1 MSKGRYVKTN
11 FWRDTYIVELDT
23 TQKLLFLY
31 FLTNPAT
38 NLSGVYE
45 IDLRLVSLDTGIQQK
60 QIEKVLQKFM
70 ADDKIHYQKGWLIIK
85 NFIKNQRFNDSM
97 RRGAEKELLDL
108 PQWLQTV
115 LTDLDYYERNT
126 LEAPKKAQSDTSVL
140 PQPQQTPTIEAKEKL
155 NININRIE
163 AKSKLN
169 EIAAQPDLLK
179 NIELPTA
186 GYIAAKKQAELI
198 KQRAS

>member
-70 ADDKIHYQKGWLIIK
+70 ADDKMHYQNGWLIIK

-97 RRGAEKELLDL
+97 RRGAEKELSDL
-108 PQWLQTV
+108 PQWLQGV
-115 LTDLDYYERNT
+115 LSMLNYYERNT
-126 LEAPKKAQSDTSVL
+126 LETAKKAQSGNSVVTERK
-140 PQPQQTPTIEAKEKL
+140 QTATIEVKENL
-155 NININRIE
+155 NININKIE
-163 AKSKLN
+163 AKKNVN
-169 EIAAQPDLLK
+169 EIAAQPDHLK
-179 NIELPTA
+179 NGELPTA
-186 GYIAAKKQAELI
+186 GYLAAKKTAELI
-198 KQRAS
+198 KQRSL

>member
-60 QIEKVLQKFM
+60 EIKKMLDKFM
-70 ADDKIHYQKGWLIIK
+70 ADDKMHYENGWLVIK

-115 LTDLDYYERNT
+115 LSDLEYYERNT
-126 LEAPKKAQSDTSVL
+126 LAGPKKAQSGNSLVTE
-140 PQPQQTPTIEAKEKL
+140 PQQTPTIEAKEKL
-155 NININRIE
+155 NINRIE
-163 AKSKLN
+163 AKEKLN
-169 EIAAQPDLLK
+169 EIAAQPEPLK
-179 NIELPTA
+179 NGELPTA
-186 GYIAAKKQAELI
+186 GYLAAKKTAQLI
-198 KQRAS
+198 KQRAA